1 MPVLLAEVQVLQVLP
16 LLHGAAS
23 MDRSL
28 EVVLAVIAGNS
39 RAECY
44 GYVPVSLGAFTDALQ
59 STPRACKRSLIFLFG
74 GNIDYNFTIFLIMFK
89 ITT

>member
-1 MPVLLAEVQVLQVLP
+1 MPVLLAEVQALQVLP

-44 GYVPVSLGAFTDALQ
+44 SYVPVSLGAFTDALQ
-59 STPRACKRSLIFLFG
+59 STPRACERSLIFLFD
-74 GNIDYNFTIFLIMFK
+74 GNIDYNFTIF
-89 ITT
+89 

>member
-1 MPVLLAEVQVLQVLP
+1 MAEVQVLQVLP

-44 GYVPVSLGAFTDALQ
+44 GYVPVSLEGLLQ
-59 STPRACKRSLIFLFG
+59 MHYKVHLEHAKG
-74 GNIDYNFTIFLIMFK
+74 H
-89 ITT
+89 